1 MTNELPG
8 PTFAGNEPWPPCAGL
23 VTTVPSASPR
33 ILLLT
38 PPLTQL
44 NTPYPATAYI
54 KGFLGGRGYAV
65 TQADLG
71 LQLVLRLFSE
81 AGLRQVF
88 AEIEAGDFRLSDN
101 AKRMLRLQ
109 KRYLATVAPVVRF
122 LQNKDLTLAPRI
134 CHGRFL
140 PEASRFDNV
149 ADLETAFGSMG
160 LTDQARHLATLYL
173 EDLADLIKETVGPQF
188 GFSRYAEKLALS
200 ATSFEPLHEALHA
213 APNLPDR
220 LLLDEL
226 DALLARVRPDVVGF
240 TVPFPGNLYGALR
253 LAQRIKAT
261 SPGTVT
267 VMGGGYPNTELRTI
281 QEPRFFDY
289 IDYLTL
295 DDGEGP
301 WLRLLEYWAAA
312 APGRPAETAPEPPRP
327 SRIAAGIGAEAIRL
341 SRMPAETSLEAIRP
355 GPMGA
360 ETVTEAMRP
369 GRMGSV
375 TVTEAIPFSQMP
387 AAPIL
392 AAPGP
397 HAGPGAARLQRTFLR
412 NAAGAIEYVNHP
424 HPDVPHA
431 EVGTPDYS
439 DLLLTEYLS
448 VLEVLNP
455 MHRLWSDGRWNKLTV
470 AHGCYW
476 KRCSFCD
483 VTLDYIARYETAPST
498 LLVDRIEQIIN
509 QTGQTGFHFV
519 DEAAPPLAL
528 RDLAVELLKRR
539 VPITWWG
546 NIRFEKTFSP
556 DLCRLLAASGC
567 IAVSGGLE
575 VASDRLLALMEKG
588 VTIAQVARV
597 AEGFTQAGI
606 MVHAY
611 LMYGFPTQTAQET
624 VDSLEVVRQLFAA
637 GVVQSGYWH
646 RFSMTAHSPVGKNPA
661 KYQVAATGPE
671 PAGFAWNDLWHDDPL
686 GTDHEAFG
694 PGLAKSL
701 YNYLHG
707 VALAE
712 PLGFWF
718 DFKTPRPT
726 TPRQLVQQAL
736 QAPEKPDV
744 ARQNQRLFW
753 LGNAPE
759 IRLETG
765 KKAAR
770 AVLTCYEQAEDFEVK
785 TPEATGRWLHQL
797 LTQLSHDFDTKLLLK
812 DAAATYPAT
821 DGPFEAFLQSPAWRL
836 LREKGLLLL

>member
-1 MTNELPG
+1 M
-8 PTFAGNEPWPPCAGL
+8 
-23 VTTVPSASPR
+23 
-33 ILLLT
+33 LLT

-54 KGFLGGRGYAV
+54 KGFLGGRGYDV

-71 LQLVLRLFSE
+71 LQLVLRLFSVD
-81 AGLRQVF
+81 GLRRVF
-88 AEIEAGDFRLSDN
+88 AEIEAGGFDLSDN
-101 AKRMLRLQ
+101 ARRMLRLQ
-109 KRYLATVAPVVRF
+109 HRYLATIGPVIRF

-140 PEASRFDNV
+140 PEASRFDHV
-149 ADLETAFGSMG
+149 ADLETAFGTMG

-173 EDLADLIKETVGPQF
+173 EDLADLLKETVGPHF

-200 ATSFEPLHEALHA
+200 ATSFEPLHHELEA
-213 APNLPDR
+213 APG
-220 LLLDEL
+220 LLDRMLLEEL
-226 DALLARVRPDVVGF
+226 EPLLARVQPDVVGF

-253 LAQRIKAT
+253 LAKHIKEINPAT
-261 SPGTVT
+261 AT

-301 WLRLLEYWAAA
+301 WLRLLAYLGHSTEQEARQEDVPDGVHCALQAVLY
-312 APGRPAETAPEPPRP
+312 RP
-327 SRIAAGIGAEAIRL
+327 
-341 SRMPAETSLEAIRP
+341 PARD
-355 GPMGA
+355 
-360 ETVTEAMRP
+360 
-369 GRMGSV
+369 
-375 TVTEAIPFSQMP
+375 Q
-387 AAPIL
+387 
-392 AAPGP
+392 
-397 HAGPGAARLQRTFLR
+397 LQRTFLR
-412 NAAGAIEYVNHP
+412 NEQGQIEYINHP
-424 HPDVPHA
+424 HPDVPHH

-439 DLLLTEYLS
+439 DLPLTEYLS

-483 VTLDYIARYETAPST
+483 VTLDYISRYETAPST
-498 LLVDRIEQIIN
+498 LLVDRIEQIIR

-528 RDLAVELLKRR
+528 RDLAIELLKRR

-546 NIRFEKTFSP
+546 NIRFEKTFSA

-597 AEGFTQAGI
+597 ADGFTQAGI

-624 VDSLEVVRQLFAA
+624 IDSLEVVRQLFAA

-661 KYQVAATGPE
+661 KYQVQAIGPA

-686 GTDHEAFG
+686 GADHEAFG

-701 YNYLHG
+701 YNYLHH
-707 VALAE
+707 VALDE
-712 PLGFWF
+712 PLHTWF
-718 DFKTPRPT
+718 DFKTPRPS
-726 TPRQLVQQAL
+726 TPRHLVQQAL
-736 QAPEKPDV
+736 QAPEKPDFT
-744 ARQNQRLFW
+744 RQNQRLFW
-753 LGNAPE
+753 LGNAPD
-759 IRLETG
+759 IRIEAG
-765 KKAAR
+765 KKAPR

-785 TPEATGRWLHQL
+785 TTEAAGRWLHQL
-797 LTQLSHDFDTKLLLK
+797 LTRLSHDYDAKVLLK
-812 DAAATYPAT
+812 DAAAGFPTSE
-821 DGPFEAFLQSPAWRL
+821 GPFEAFLQSPAWAL
-836 LREKGLLLL
+836 LREKGLLLV

>member
-1 MTNELPG
+1 
-8 PTFAGNEPWPPCAGL
+8 
-23 VTTVPSASPR
+23 VSSASPR

-54 KGFLGGRGYAV
+54 KGFLGGRGFDV
-65 TQADLG
+65 TQADMG
-71 LQLVLRLFSE
+71 LQLVLRLFSA
-81 AGLRQVF
+81 AGLRRVF
-88 AEIEAGDFRLSDN
+88 QGIEAGSFALSDN

-109 KRYLATVAPVVRF
+109 NRYLATITPVVRF

-149 ADLETAFGSMG
+149 ADLETAFGTMG

-200 ATSFEPLHEALHA
+200 ATSFEPLHEALQA
-213 APNLPDR
+213 APNLLDQMLLEELEPLLQRAKPD
-220 LLLDEL
+220 L
-226 DALLARVRPDVVGF
+226 VGF

-253 LAQRIKAT
+253 LAKRIKEI
-261 SPGTVT
+261 SPATVT
-267 VMGGGYPNTELRTI
+267 VMGGGYPNTELRGI
-281 QEPRFFDY
+281 KEPRFFDY

-301 WLRLLEYWAAA
+301 WLRLLEYL
-312 APGRPAETAPEPPRP
+312 TCHPEQN
-327 SRIAAGIGAEAIRL
+327 AQDDRL
-341 SRMPAETSLEAIRP
+341 L
-355 GPMGA
+355 
-360 ETVTEAMRP
+360 
-369 GRMGSV
+369 
-375 TVTEAIPFSQMP
+375 
-387 AAPIL
+387 
-392 AAPGP
+392 
-397 HAGPGAARLQRTFLR
+397 LQRTFLR
-412 NAAGAIEYVNHP
+412 DEAGEIQYINHP
-424 HPDVPHA
+424 HPDIPHP

-439 DLLLTEYLS
+439 DLPLTEYLS

-483 VTLDYIARYETAPST
+483 VTLDYISRYETAPSA
-498 LLVDRIEQIIN
+498 LLVDRIEQIIA

-539 VPITWWG
+539 VAITWWG

-567 IAVSGGLE
+567 IAISGGLE

-597 AEGFTQAGI
+597 TDGFTQAGI

-661 KYQVAATGPE
+661 KYQVAAIGPE
-671 PAGFAWNDLWHDDPL
+671 PAGFAWNDLWHDDPR

-707 VALAE
+707 VALDE
-712 PLGFWF
+712 PLGRWF
-718 DFKTPRPT
+718 DFKTPKPT

-736 QAPEKPDV
+736 QAPEKPDF
-744 ARQNQRLFW
+744 AKQNLRLFW

-759 IRLETG
+759 IRIEAG
-765 KKAAR
+765 KKAPR

-785 TPEATGRWLHQL
+785 TTEATGHWLHQL
-797 LTQLSHDFDTKLLLK
+797 LTQLSQDFDTKVLLK
-812 DAAATYPAT
+812 DAAASFPQSE
-821 DGPFEAFLQSPAWRL
+821 GSFEAFLQSPAWQV

>member
-1 MTNELPG
+1 MRP
-8 PTFAGNEPWPPCAGL
+8 AGL
-23 VTTVPSASPR
+23 VSAVPTASPR

-54 KGFLGGRGYAV
+54 KGFLGGRGYDVA
-65 TQADLG
+65 QADMG
-71 LQLVLRLFSE
+71 LQLVLRLFSVE
-81 AGLRQVF
+81 GLKQVF
-88 AEIEAGDFRLSDN
+88 AEIEAGGFDLSDN

-109 KRYLATVAPVVRF
+109 NRYLATIAPVICF

-149 ADLETAFGSMG
+149 ADLETAFGTMG

-173 EDLADLIKETVGPQF
+173 EDLADLIKETVGPHF

-200 ATSFEPLHEALHA
+200 ATSFEPLHEALQA
-213 APNLPDR
+213 APNLLDR
-220 LLLDEL
+220 LLLEEL
-226 DALLARVRPDVVGF
+226 EQLLERVKPDVVGF

-253 LAQRIKAT
+253 LAKRIKEI
-261 SPGTVT
+261 SPSTHT
-267 VMGGGYPNTELRTI
+267 IMGGGYPNTELRTI

-289 IDYLTL
+289 IDFLTL

-301 WLRLLEYWAAA
+301 WLRLLEYLGSQKEQKERNAA
-312 APGRPAETAPEPPRP
+312 RSEE
-327 SRIAAGIGAEAIRL
+327 SRVQQVINDYNEVDDEL
-341 SRMPAETSLEAIRP
+341 HCELHKTLYTQLETS
-355 GPMGA
+355 
-360 ETVTEAMRP
+360 
-369 GRMGSV
+369 
-375 TVTEAIPFSQMP
+375 Q
-387 AAPIL
+387 
-392 AAPGP
+392 
-397 HAGPGAARLQRTFLR
+397 LQRTFLR
-412 NAAGAIEYVNHP
+412 NAQGQIEYINHP
-424 HPDVPHA
+424 HPDVPHH

-439 DLLLTEYLS
+439 DLPLTEYLS

-483 VTLDYIARYETAPST
+483 VTLDYISRYETAPST
-498 LLVDRIEQIIN
+498 LLVDRIEQIIQ

-597 AEGFTQAGI
+597 ADGFTQAGI

-611 LMYGFPTQTAQET
+611 LMYGFPTETTQET
-624 VDSLEVVRQLFAA
+624 IDSLEVVRQLFAA

-661 KYQVAATGPE
+661 KYQVAAIGPA
-671 PAGFAWNDLWHDDPL
+671 PGGFAWNDLWHDDPL

-707 VALAE
+707 VALDE

-718 DFKTPRPT
+718 DFKTPKPT
-726 TPRQLVQQAL
+726 TPRHLVQQAL
-736 QAPEKPDV
+736 QAPEKSDF

-759 IRLETG
+759 IRLEQG
-765 KKAAR
+765 KKAPR

-785 TPEATGRWLHQL
+785 TTEAAGRWLHQL
-797 LTQLSHDFDTKLLLK
+797 LTNLTHDYDTRLLLK
-812 DAAATYPAT
+812 EAAASFPETE
-821 DGPFEAFLQSPAWRL
+821 GPFEAFLISPAWLL
-836 LREKGLLLL
+836 LREKGLLLI

>member
-1 MTNELPG
+1 MHDH
-8 PTFAGNEPWPPCAGL
+8 
-23 VTTVPSASPR
+23 SPR

-54 KGFLGGRGYAV
+54 KGFLTGRGYAV
-65 TQADLG
+65 TQADMG

-81 AGLRQVF
+81 AGLRRVF
-88 AEIEAGDFRLSDN
+88 QEIEAGNFDLSDN

-109 KRYLATVAPVVRF
+109 NRYLATIGPVIRF

-149 ADLETAFGSMG
+149 ADLETAFGTMG

-173 EDLADLIKETVGPQF
+173 EDLADLIKETVGPHF

-200 ATSFEPLHEALHA
+200 ATSFEPLHQELAA
-213 APNLPDR
+213 APNLLDR
-220 LLLDEL
+220 MLLEEL
-226 DALLARVRPDVVGF
+226 EPLLARVQPDMVGF

-253 LAQRIKAT
+253 LAKYIKHI
-261 SPGTVT
+261 SPATVT
-267 VMGGGYPNTELRTI
+267 VMGGGYPNTELRDI
-281 QEPRFFDY
+281 KEPRFFDY
-289 IDYLTL
+289 IDFLTL

-301 WLRLLEYWAAA
+301 WLRLLEYLSCH
-312 APGRPAETAPEPPRP
+312 PERSEGPYYVQTV
-327 SRIAAGIGAEAIRL
+327 SGN
-341 SRMPAETSLEAIRP
+341 SNVLERDKVLRSAQNDR
-355 GPMGA
+355 
-360 ETVTEAMRP
+360 
-369 GRMGSV
+369 
-375 TVTEAIPFSQMP
+375 Q
-387 AAPIL
+387 L
-392 AAPGP
+392 
-397 HAGPGAARLQRTFLR
+397 LQRTFLR
-412 NAAGAIEYVNHP
+412 DEIGQIQYINHP

-439 DLLLTEYLS
+439 DLPLTEYLS

-498 LLVDRIEQIIN
+498 LLVDRIEQIIA

-546 NIRFEKTFSP
+546 NIRFEKTFSA

-597 AEGFTQAGI
+597 ADGFTQAGI

-611 LMYGFPTQTAQET
+611 LMYGFPTETAQET
-624 VDSLEVVRQLFAA
+624 VDSLEVVRQLFVA

-646 RFSMTAHSPVGKNPA
+646 RFSMTAYSPVGKNPA
-661 KYQVAATGPE
+661 KYQVAAIGPE

-707 VALAE
+707 VALDE
-712 PLGFWF
+712 PLARWF

-726 TPRQLVQQAL
+726 TPRHLVQQAL
-736 QAPEKPDV
+736 QAPEKPDF
-744 ARQNQRLFW
+744 AKQNQRLFW

-759 IRLETG
+759 IRIEPG
-765 KKAAR
+765 KKVPR

-785 TPEATGRWLHQL
+785 TTEAAGRWLHQL
-797 LTQLSHDFDTKLLLK
+797 LTQLSRDFDTKVLLK
-812 DAAATYPAT
+812 DAAASFPKSEGA
-821 DGPFEAFLQSPAWRL
+821 FEAFLQTPAWQL

>member
-1 MTNELPG
+1 MSL
-8 PTFAGNEPWPPCAGL
+8 
-23 VTTVPSASPR
+23 ASPK
-33 ILLLT
+33 ILLIT

-54 KGFLGGRGYAV
+54 KGFLTGRGYDV

-71 LQLVLRLFSE
+71 LQLVLRLFSV
-81 AGLRQVF
+81 AGLKRVF
-88 AEIEAGDFRLSDN
+88 AEIEAGDFNLSDN

-109 KRYLATVAPVVRF
+109 NRYLATVAPVVRF

-149 ADLETAFGSMG
+149 ADLETAFGTMG

-173 EDLADLIKETVGPQF
+173 EDLADLIKETVGPHF

-200 ATSFEPLHEALHA
+200 ATSFEPLHAALQA
-213 APNLPDR
+213 PPNLLDG
-220 LLLDEL
+220 LLLEEL
-226 DALLARVRPDVVGF
+226 DALLARAQPDVVGF

-253 LAQRIKAT
+253 LAKRIKQT
-261 SPGTVT
+261 RPQTRT
-267 VMGGGYPNTELRTI
+267 IMGGGYPNTELRTI

-301 WLRLLEYWAAA
+301 WLRLLSAFSCQPLAVSFSEEAVVGPSNGVIGLSEAASSSEGVIDHSEA
-312 APGRPAETAPEPPRP
+312 VSNSHQLPAHSAET
-327 SRIAAGIGAEAIRL
+327 
-341 SRMPAETSLEAIRP
+341 
-355 GPMGA
+355 
-360 ETVTEAMRP
+360 
-369 GRMGSV
+369 
-375 TVTEAIPFSQMP
+375 
-387 AAPIL
+387 
-392 AAPGP
+392 
-397 HAGPGAARLQRTFLR
+397 LQRTFLR
-412 NAAGAIEYVNHP
+412 NAAGEIEYHNHP
-424 HPDVPHA
+424 HPDVPHH

-439 DLLLTEYLS
+439 DLRLTDYLS

-483 VTLDYIARYETAPST
+483 VTLDYISRYETAPAT
-498 LLVDRIEQIIN
+498 LLVDRIEQIIA

-528 RDLAVELLKRR
+528 RELAVELLRRR
-539 VPITWWG
+539 VAITWWG

-597 AEGFTQAGI
+597 ADGFTRAGI

-661 KYQVAATGPE
+661 KYQVAAVGPE

-686 GTDHEAFG
+686 GTDHEAYG

-707 VALAE
+707 VALDE

-718 DFKTPRPT
+718 DFKTPKAT

-736 QAPEKPDV
+736 QAPSTPDF
-744 ARQNQRLFW
+744 AKQNQRLFW

-759 IRLETG
+759 LRVEAG
-765 KKAAR
+765 KKGGR
-770 AVLTCYEQAEDFEVK
+770 AVLTCYEQAEDFEVRA
-785 TPEATGRWLHQL
+785 PEAAGRWLHAL
-797 LTQLSHDFDTKLLLK
+797 LTRLSHDYDAKVLLK
-812 DAAATYPAT
+812 EAAADFPAAA
-821 DGPFEAFLQSPAWRL
+821 GPFEAFLLSPAWQL

>member
-1 MTNELPG
+1 MS
-8 PTFAGNEPWPPCAGL
+8 F
-23 VTTVPSASPR
+23 ASPR
-33 ILLLT
+33 ILLIT

-54 KGFLGGRGYAV
+54 KGFLGGRGHAV
-65 TQADLG
+65 TQADMG
-71 LQLVLRLFSE
+71 LQLVLRLFSTE
-81 AGLRQVF
+81 GLKQVF
-88 AEIEAGDFRLSDN
+88 DEIEAGDFDLSDN
-101 AKRMLRLQ
+101 ARRMLRLQ
-109 KRYLATVAPVVRF
+109 NRYLATITPVIRF

-149 ADLETAFGSMG
+149 ADLETAFGTMG

-173 EDLADLIKETVGPQF
+173 EDLADLIKETVGPHF

-200 ATSFEPLHEALHA
+200 ATSFEPLHQELQAV
-213 APNLPDR
+213 PNLLDR
-220 LLLDEL
+220 MLLEELEPLLD
-226 DALLARVRPDVVGF
+226 RVRPDIVGF

-253 LAQRIKAT
+253 LAKHIKQI
-261 SPGTVT
+261 SPETIT
-267 VMGGGYPNTELRTI
+267 VMGGGYPNTELRDI
-281 QEPRFFDY
+281 KEPRFFDY
-289 IDYLTL
+289 INFLTL

-301 WLRLLEYWAAA
+301 WLRLFDFWA
-312 APGRPAETAPEPPRP
+312 GK
-327 SRIAAGIGAEAIRL
+327 
-341 SRMPAETSLEAIRP
+341 
-355 GPMGA
+355 
-360 ETVTEAMRP
+360 
-369 GRMGSV
+369 
-375 TVTEAIPFSQMP
+375 
-387 AAPIL
+387 IL
-392 AAPGP
+392 QSE
-397 HAGPGAARLQRTFLR
+397 LQRTFLR
-412 NAAGAIEYVNHP
+412 DEVGRIQYHNHP
-424 HPDVPHA
+424 HPDVPHP

-439 DLLLTEYLS
+439 DLPLTEYLS

-483 VTLDYIARYETAPST
+483 VTLDYISRYETAPST

-528 RDLAVELLKRR
+528 RDLAIELLKRR
-539 VPITWWG
+539 VSITWWG

-556 DLCRLLAASGC
+556 DLCHLLAASGC

-597 AEGFTQAGI
+597 ADGFTQAGI

-661 KYQVAATGPE
+661 KYQVEAIGPE

-707 VALAE
+707 VALDE
-712 PLGFWF
+712 RLNFWF
-718 DFKTPRPT
+718 DFKTPKPT
-726 TPRQLVQQAL
+726 TPRHLVQQAL
-736 QAPEKPDV
+736 QTPEKPDF

-753 LGNAPE
+753 LGNTPE
-759 IRLETG
+759 IRIEPG
-765 KKAAR
+765 KKTSQAI
-770 AVLTCYEQAEDFEVK
+770 LTCYEQAEDFEVD
-785 TPEATGRWLHQL
+785 TTEAAGRWLHQL
-797 LTQLSHDFDTKLLLK
+797 LTQLTHDYDIKVLLK
-812 DAAATYPAT
+812 DAATTFPPKEGT
-821 DGPFEAFLQSPAWRL
+821 FEAFLQSPAWQL
-836 LREKGLLLL
+836 LRKKGLLLL

>member
-1 MTNELPG
+1 MPN
-8 PTFAGNEPWPPCAGL
+8 
-23 VTTVPSASPR
+23 PSLR
-33 ILLLT
+33 ILLIT

-54 KGFLGGRGYAV
+54 KGFLVGRGYEV

-71 LQLVLRLFSE
+71 LQLVLRLFSAE
-81 AGLRQVF
+81 GLRRVF
-88 AEIEAGDFRLSDN
+88 AEIEAGNFELSDN
-101 AKRMLRLQ
+101 ARRMLRLQ
-109 KRYLATVAPVVRF
+109 NRYAATISPVIRF
-122 LQNKDLTLAPRI
+122 LQNKDLTLASRI

-149 ADLETAFGSMG
+149 ADLETAFGTMG

-173 EDLADLIKETVGPQF
+173 EDLADLIKETVCPHF

-200 ATSFEPLHEALHA
+200 ATSFEPLHEALTT
-213 APNLPDR
+213 APNLLDQM
-220 LLLDEL
+220 LLEEL
-226 DALLARVRPDVVGF
+226 EPLLSRVKPNMVGF

-253 LAQRIKAT
+253 LAKHIKKI
-261 SPGTVT
+261 SPATVT
-267 VMGGGYPNTELRTI
+267 VVGGGYPNTELRDI
-281 QEPRFFDY
+281 KEPRFFDY

-301 WLRLLEYWAAA
+301 WLRLLKHLGGIKQRQDRHAERSEASRVLTISKSANESSEMLRDA
-312 APGRPAETAPEPPRP
+312 LHDVRPDH
-327 SRIAAGIGAEAIRL
+327 
-341 SRMPAETSLEAIRP
+341 
-355 GPMGA
+355 
-360 ETVTEAMRP
+360 
-369 GRMGSV
+369 
-375 TVTEAIPFSQMP
+375 SQ
-387 AAPIL
+387 
-392 AAPGP
+392 
-397 HAGPGAARLQRTFLR
+397 LQRTFLR
-412 NAAGAIEYVNHP
+412 DETGQIQYINYP

-439 DLLLTEYLS
+439 DLPLTEYLS

-483 VTLDYIARYETAPST
+483 VTLDYISRYETAPST
-498 LLVDRIEQIIN
+498 LLVDRIEQIIR

-546 NIRFEKTFSP
+546 NIRFEKTFSA

-588 VTIAQVARV
+588 VTVAQVARV
-597 AEGFTQAGI
+597 AHGFTQAGI

-611 LMYGFPTQTAQET
+611 LMYGFPTETAQET

-661 KYQVAATGPE
+661 KYQVKAIGPE

-707 VALAE
+707 VALDE
-712 PLGFWF
+712 PLARWF
-718 DFKTPRPT
+718 DFKTPRPS
-726 TPRQLVQQAL
+726 TPRHLVQQAL
-736 QAPEKPDV
+736 QVPEKPDF
-744 ARQNQRLFW
+744 ARQSQRLFW
-753 LGNAPE
+753 LGNVPE
-759 IRLETG
+759 IRLEAD
-765 KKAAR
+765 KKALR

-785 TPEATGRWLHQL
+785 TTEAAGRWLHQL
-797 LTQLSHDFDTKLLLK
+797 LTQLSQDFDAKLLLR
-812 DAAATYPAT
+812 DAAASFPASA
-821 DGPFEAFLQSPAWRL
+821 GSFEAFLQTPAWQL
-836 LREKGLLLL
+836 LREKGLLLI

>member
-1 MTNELPG
+1 M
-8 PTFAGNEPWPPCAGL
+8 PT
-23 VTTVPSASPR
+23 ASPR

-54 KGFLGGRGYAV
+54 KGFLGGRGFDV
-65 TQADLG
+65 TQADMG
-71 LQLVLRLFSE
+71 LQLVLRLFSVE
-81 AGLRQVF
+81 GLKRVF
-88 AEIEAGDFRLSDN
+88 QEIEAGSFDLSDN
-101 AKRMLRLQ
+101 ARRMLRLQ
-109 KRYLATVAPVVRF
+109 NRYLATITPVVRF

-149 ADLETAFGSMG
+149 ADLETAFGTMG

-200 ATSFEPLHEALHA
+200 ATSFEPLHEALTA
-213 APNLPDR
+213 APNLLDTM
-220 LLLDEL
+220 LLEEL
-226 DALLARVRPDVVGF
+226 EPLLARVQPDMVGF

-253 LAQRIKAT
+253 LAKRIKEI
-261 SPGTVT
+261 SPKTVT
-267 VMGGGYPNTELRTI
+267 AMGGGYPNTELRTI
-281 QEPRFFDY
+281 KEVRFFDY

-301 WLRLLEYWAAA
+301 WLRLLDAWTDAPPETEPAATTVA
-312 APGRPAETAPEPPRP
+312 EPRNSFVPAVMGAPGVPRSLVPE
-327 SRIAAGIGAEAIRL
+327 
-341 SRMPAETSLEAIRP
+341 
-355 GPMGA
+355 
-360 ETVTEAMRP
+360 VTEAA
-369 GRMGSV
+369 GSPQGLGLMV
-375 TVTEAIPFSQMP
+375 TETAGSPHSFGLVVTEAAGNPQGLGLVVTE
-387 AAPIL
+387 AAGSPQGFV
-392 AAPGP
+392 AEVTKAGGA
-397 HAGPGAARLQRTFLR
+397 AGPVPPDAPLQRTFR
-412 NAAGAIEYVNHP
+412 RTATGAIEYVNHP
-424 HPDVPHA
+424 FPDIPHP

-439 DLLLTEYLS
+439 DLPLTEYLS

-483 VTLDYIARYETAPST
+483 VTLDYISRYETAPSA
-498 LLVDRIEQIIN
+498 LLVDRIEQIIQ

-528 RDLAVELLKRR
+528 RDLAIELLKRR
-539 VPITWWG
+539 VAITWWG

-567 IAVSGGLE
+567 IAISGGLE

-597 AEGFTQAGI
+597 ADGFTQAGI

-661 KYQVAATGPE
+661 KYQVAAIGPE
-671 PAGFAWNDLWHDDPL
+671 PAGFAWNDLWHDDPR

-694 PGLAKSL
+694 PGLTKSL

-707 VALAE
+707 VALDE
-712 PLGFWF
+712 PLSFWF
-718 DFKTPRPT
+718 DFKTPKST

-736 QAPEKPDV
+736 QAPEKPDF
-744 ARQNQRLFW
+744 AKQNQRLFW

-759 IRLETG
+759 IRIEAG
-765 KKAAR
+765 KKAPR

-785 TPEATGRWLHQL
+785 TTEATGHWLHQL
-797 LTQLSHDFDTKLLLK
+797 LTQLSHDFDTKVLLK
-812 DAAATYPAT
+812 DAAASFPKSEGA
-821 DGPFEAFLQSPAWRL
+821 FEAFLQSPAWQV
-836 LREKGLLLL
+836 LREKGLLVL

>member
-1 MTNELPG
+1 MPL
-8 PTFAGNEPWPPCAGL
+8 
-23 VTTVPSASPR
+23 ASPH

-65 TQADLG
+65 TQADMG
-71 LQLVLRLFSE
+71 LQLVLRLFSVE
-81 AGLRQVF
+81 GLKQVF
-88 AEIEAGDFRLSDN
+88 AEIEAGDFDLSDN
-101 AKRMLRLQ
+101 ARRMLRLQ
-109 KRYLATVAPVVRF
+109 NRYLATIAPVIRF

-149 ADLETAFGSMG
+149 ADLETAFGTMG

-173 EDLADLIKETVGPQF
+173 EDLADLIKETVGPHF

-200 ATSFEPLHEALHA
+200 ATSFEPLHEALQA
-213 APNLPDR
+213 APNLLDR

-226 DALLARVRPDVVGF
+226 DQLLARVKPDVVGF

-253 LAQRIKAT
+253 LAQRIKQT
-261 SPGTVT
+261 SPETVT

-281 QEPRFFDY
+281 QETRFFDY

-301 WLRLLEYWAAA
+301 WLRLLDFWAGKI
-312 APGRPAETAPEPPRP
+312 PQ
-327 SRIAAGIGAEAIRL
+327 
-341 SRMPAETSLEAIRP
+341 
-355 GPMGA
+355 
-360 ETVTEAMRP
+360 TE
-369 GRMGSV
+369 
-375 TVTEAIPFSQMP
+375 
-387 AAPIL
+387 
-392 AAPGP
+392 
-397 HAGPGAARLQRTFLR
+397 LQRTFLR
-412 NAAGAIEYVNHP
+412 DETGCIQYLNHP
-424 HPDVPHA
+424 HPDVPHP

-439 DLLLTEYLS
+439 DLPLTEYLS

-483 VTLDYIARYETAPST
+483 VTLDYISRYETAPST
-498 LLVDRIEQIIN
+498 LLVDRIEQIIE

-567 IAVSGGLE
+567 IAISGGLE

-597 AEGFTQAGI
+597 ADGFTQAGI

-611 LMYGFPTQTAQET
+611 LMYGFPTETAQET
-624 VDSLEVVRQLFAA
+624 IDSLEVVRQLFTA

-661 KYQVAATGPE
+661 KYQVEAIGPE

-718 DFKTPRPT
+718 DFKTPKPT
-726 TPRQLVQQAL
+726 TSRHLVQQAL
-736 QAPEKPDV
+736 QAPEKPDF

-759 IRLETG
+759 IRIEPG
-765 KKAAR
+765 KKASR
-770 AVLTCYEQAEDFEVK
+770 AILTCYEQAEDFEVK
-785 TPEATGRWLHQL
+785 APEITGRWLHQL
-797 LTQLSHDFDTKLLLK
+797 LSQLTHDYDTKMLLK
-812 DAAATYPAT
+812 DVAATFPIT
-821 DGPFEAFLQSPAWRL
+821 EGPFEAFLQSPAWQL

>member
-1 MTNELPG
+1 MP
-8 PTFAGNEPWPPCAGL
+8 A
-23 VTTVPSASPR
+23 ASPR
-33 ILLLT
+33 ILLIT

-44 NTPYPATAYI
+44 NTPYPATAYL
-54 KGFLGGRGYAV
+54 KGFLGGRGHAV

-81 AGLRQVF
+81 AGLAQVF
-88 AEIEAGDFRLSDN
+88 REIEAGNFALSDN
-101 AKRMLRLQ
+101 ARRMLRLQ
-109 KRYLATVAPVVRF
+109 HRYRATIGPVVRF

-140 PEASRFDNV
+140 PEASRFDHV
-149 ADLETAFGSMG
+149 ADLETAFGTMG

-173 EDLADLIKETVGPQF
+173 EDLADLIKETVGPHF

-200 ATSFEPLHEALHA
+200 ATSFEPLHEALAA
-213 APNLPDR
+213 APTLLDR
-220 LLLDEL
+220 LLVEEL

-253 LAQRIKAT
+253 LAQRIKQISPAT
-261 SPGTVT
+261 ATI
-267 VMGGGYPNTELRTI
+267 MGGGYPNTELRTI

-301 WLRLLEYWAAA
+301 WLRLLEYLD
-312 APGRPAETAPEPPRP
+312 RKQERHAER
-327 SRIAAGIGAEAIRL
+327 SRSI
-341 SRMPAETSLEAIRP
+341 S
-355 GPMGA
+355 
-360 ETVTEAMRP
+360 
-369 GRMGSV
+369 
-375 TVTEAIPFSQMP
+375 P
-387 AAPIL
+387 AAVAQGDTDEGEDEVHCGLQTVLYSP
-392 AAPGP
+392 PDNSQ
-397 HAGPGAARLQRTFLR
+397 LQRTFLR
-412 NAAGAIEYVNHP
+412 NAQGQIEYVNYP
-424 HPDVPHA
+424 HPDVPHH

-439 DLLLTEYLS
+439 DLPLTEYLS

-483 VTLDYIARYETAPST
+483 VTLDYISRYETAPST
-498 LLVDRIEQIIN
+498 LLVDRIEQIIE

-567 IAVSGGLE
+567 IAISGGLE

-597 AEGFTQAGI
+597 ADGFTQAGI

-611 LMYGFPTQTAQET
+611 LMYGFPTETAQET
-624 VDSLEVVRQLFAA
+624 IDSLEVVRQLFTA

-661 KYQVAATGPE
+661 KYQVEAIGPE

-707 VALAE
+707 VALNE

-726 TPRQLVQQAL
+726 TPRQLVPQAL
-736 QAPEKPDV
+736 QAPDKPDS
-744 ARQNQRLFW
+744 ARPHQRLFW

-759 IRLETG
+759 LRVEAS
-765 KKAAR
+765 KKGPR

-785 TPEATGRWLHQL
+785 ADEAAGHWLHAL
-797 LTQLSHDFDTKLLLK
+797 LTRLSLDYDAKLTLQEAGATFP
-812 DAAATYPAT
+812 AAEVA
-821 DGPFEAFLQSPAWRL
+821 FETFLQSPAWRQ

>member
-1 MTNELPG
+1 MS
-8 PTFAGNEPWPPCAGL
+8 
-23 VTTVPSASPR
+23 SASPR

-54 KGFLGGRGYAV
+54 KGFLGGRGFDV
-65 TQADLG
+65 TQADMG
-71 LQLVLRLFSE
+71 LQLVLRLFST
-81 AGLRQVF
+81 AGLRRVF
-88 AEIEAGDFRLSDN
+88 QEIEAGSFALSDN

-109 KRYLATVAPVVRF
+109 NRYLATITPVVRF

-149 ADLETAFGSMG
+149 ADLETAFGTMG

-200 ATSFEPLHEALHA
+200 ATSFEPLHEALQA
-213 APNLPDR
+213 APNLLDQMLLEELEPLLHRAKPD
-220 LLLDEL
+220 L
-226 DALLARVRPDVVGF
+226 VGF

-253 LAQRIKAT
+253 LAKRIKEI
-261 SPGTVT
+261 SPATVT
-267 VMGGGYPNTELRTI
+267 VMGGGYPNTELRGI
-281 QEPRFFDY
+281 KEPRFFDY

-301 WLRLLEYWAAA
+301 WLRLLEYL
-312 APGRPAETAPEPPRP
+312 TCHPEQN
-327 SRIAAGIGAEAIRL
+327 AQNDRL
-341 SRMPAETSLEAIRP
+341 L
-355 GPMGA
+355 
-360 ETVTEAMRP
+360 
-369 GRMGSV
+369 
-375 TVTEAIPFSQMP
+375 
-387 AAPIL
+387 
-392 AAPGP
+392 
-397 HAGPGAARLQRTFLR
+397 LQRTFLR
-412 NAAGAIEYVNHP
+412 DEAGEIQYINHP
-424 HPDVPHA
+424 HPDIPHP

-439 DLLLTEYLS
+439 DLPLTEYLS

-483 VTLDYIARYETAPST
+483 VTLDYISRYETAPSA
-498 LLVDRIEQIIN
+498 LLVDRIEQIIA

-539 VPITWWG
+539 VAITWWG

-567 IAVSGGLE
+567 IAISGGLE

-597 AEGFTQAGI
+597 TDGFTQAGI

-661 KYQVAATGPE
+661 KYQVAAIGPE
-671 PAGFAWNDLWHDDPL
+671 PAGFAWNDLWHDDPR

-707 VALAE
+707 VALDE
-712 PLGFWF
+712 PLSRWF
-718 DFKTPRPT
+718 DFKTPKPT

-736 QAPEKPDV
+736 QTPEKPDF
-744 ARQNQRLFW
+744 AKQNLRLFW

-759 IRLETG
+759 IRIEAG
-765 KKAAR
+765 KKAPR

-785 TPEATGRWLHQL
+785 TTEATGHWLHQL
-797 LTQLSHDFDTKLLLK
+797 LTQLSQDFDTKVLLK
-812 DAAATYPAT
+812 DAAASFPQSE
-821 DGPFEAFLQSPAWRL
+821 GSFEAFLQSPAWQV

>member
-1 MTNELPG
+1 MS
-8 PTFAGNEPWPPCAGL
+8 F
-23 VTTVPSASPR
+23 ASPR
-33 ILLLT
+33 ILLIT

-54 KGFLGGRGYAV
+54 KGFLGGRGHAV
-65 TQADLG
+65 TQADMG
-71 LQLVLRLFSE
+71 LQLVLRLFSTE
-81 AGLRQVF
+81 GLKQVF
-88 AEIEAGDFRLSDN
+88 DEIEAGDFDLSDN
-101 AKRMLRLQ
+101 ARRMLRLQ
-109 KRYLATVAPVVRF
+109 NRYLATITPVIRF

-149 ADLETAFGSMG
+149 ADLETAFGTMG

-173 EDLADLIKETVGPQF
+173 EDLADLIKETVGPHF

-200 ATSFEPLHEALHA
+200 ATSFEPLHQELQT
-213 APNLPDR
+213 APNLLDR
-220 LLLDEL
+220 MLLEELEPLLD
-226 DALLARVRPDVVGF
+226 RVRPDIVGF

-253 LAQRIKAT
+253 LAKHIKQI
-261 SPGTVT
+261 SPETIT
-267 VMGGGYPNTELRTI
+267 VMGGGYPNTELRDI
-281 QEPRFFDY
+281 KEPRFFDY
-289 IDYLTL
+289 INFLTL

-301 WLRLLEYWAAA
+301 WLRLFDFWA
-312 APGRPAETAPEPPRP
+312 GK
-327 SRIAAGIGAEAIRL
+327 
-341 SRMPAETSLEAIRP
+341 
-355 GPMGA
+355 
-360 ETVTEAMRP
+360 
-369 GRMGSV
+369 
-375 TVTEAIPFSQMP
+375 
-387 AAPIL
+387 IL
-392 AAPGP
+392 QSE
-397 HAGPGAARLQRTFLR
+397 LQRTFLR
-412 NAAGAIEYVNHP
+412 DKVGRIQYHNHP
-424 HPDVPHA
+424 HPDVPHP

-439 DLLLTEYLS
+439 DLPLTEYLS

-483 VTLDYIARYETAPST
+483 VTLDYISRYETAPST

-528 RDLAVELLKRR
+528 RDLAIELLKRR
-539 VPITWWG
+539 VSITWWG

-556 DLCRLLAASGC
+556 DLCHLLAASGC

-597 AEGFTQAGI
+597 ADGFTQAGI

-661 KYQVAATGPE
+661 KYQVEAIGPE

-707 VALAE
+707 VALDE
-712 PLGFWF
+712 RLNFWF
-718 DFKTPRPT
+718 DFKTPKPT
-726 TPRQLVQQAL
+726 TPRHLVQQAL
-736 QAPEKPDV
+736 QTPEKPDF

-753 LGNAPE
+753 LGNTPE
-759 IRLETG
+759 IRIEPG
-765 KKAAR
+765 KKTSQAI
-770 AVLTCYEQAEDFEVK
+770 LTCYEQAEDFEVD
-785 TPEATGRWLHQL
+785 TTEAAGRWLHQL
-797 LTQLSHDFDTKLLLK
+797 LTQLTHDYDIKVLLK
-812 DAAATYPAT
+812 DAATTFPPKEGT
-821 DGPFEAFLQSPAWRL
+821 FEAFLQSPAWQL
-836 LREKGLLLL
+836 LRKKGLLLL

>member
-1 MTNELPG
+1 M
-8 PTFAGNEPWPPCAGL
+8 
-23 VTTVPSASPR
+23 
-33 ILLLT
+33 
-38 PPLTQL
+38 
-44 NTPYPATAYI
+44 
-54 KGFLGGRGYAV
+54 
-65 TQADLG
+65 G
-71 LQLVLRLFSE
+71 LQLVLRLFSVD
-81 AGLRQVF
+81 GLQQVF
-88 AEIEAGDFRLSDN
+88 AEIEAGRFRLSDN

-109 KRYLATVAPVVRF
+109 NRYLATITPVIRF

-149 ADLETAFGSMG
+149 ADLETAFGTMG

-173 EDLADLIKETVGPQF
+173 EDLADLIKETVGPHF

-200 ATSFEPLHEALHA
+200 ATSFEPLHEALQA
-213 APNLPDR
+213 APNLLDR
-220 LLLDEL
+220 LLLEEL
-226 DALLARVRPDVVGF
+226 DAVLERVKPDIVGF

-253 LAQRIKAT
+253 LAKRIKEISPAT
-261 SPGTVT
+261 HTI
-267 VMGGGYPNTELRTI
+267 MGGGYPNTELRTI
-281 QEPRFFDY
+281 QEPRFFNY
-289 IDYLTL
+289 IDFLTL

-301 WLRLLEYWAAA
+301 WLRLLEYLGDSKPEKERSDERSRSSSRALVTFANSSEA
-312 APGRPAETAPEPPRP
+312 GELLRQAQQDGQEVNDAEDEVHCTLQSVLYNPPGRD
-327 SRIAAGIGAEAIRL
+327 
-341 SRMPAETSLEAIRP
+341 
-355 GPMGA
+355 
-360 ETVTEAMRP
+360 
-369 GRMGSV
+369 
-375 TVTEAIPFSQMP
+375 Q
-387 AAPIL
+387 
-392 AAPGP
+392 
-397 HAGPGAARLQRTFLR
+397 LQRTFLR
-412 NAAGAIEYVNHP
+412 NEQGQIEYINHP
-424 HPDVPHA
+424 HPDVPHH

-439 DLLLTEYLS
+439 DLPLTEYLS

-483 VTLDYIARYETAPST
+483 VTLDYISRYETAPST
-498 LLVDRIEQIIN
+498 LLVDRIEQIIQ

-539 VPITWWG
+539 VAITWWG

-567 IAVSGGLE
+567 IAISGGLE

-597 AEGFTQAGI
+597 ADGFTQAGI

-661 KYQVAATGPE
+661 KYQVTAIGPE

-686 GTDHEAFG
+686 GADHETFG

-707 VALAE
+707 VALDE

-726 TPRQLVQQAL
+726 TPRHLVQQAL
-736 QAPEKPDV
+736 QAPEKPDF
-744 ARQNQRLFW
+744 AKQNQRLFW

-759 IRLETG
+759 IRIEQG
-765 KKAAR
+765 KKASR

-785 TPEATGRWLHQL
+785 TTETTGLWLHQL
-797 LTQLSHDFDTKLLLK
+797 LTQLSHDYDTKVLLK
-812 DAAATYPAT
+812 EAAATFPT
-821 DGPFEAFLQSPAWRL
+821 GEGTFEAFLQNPAWIL
-836 LREKGLLLL
+836 MREKGLLLI

>member
-1 MTNELPG
+1 MSHALP
-8 PTFAGNEPWPPCAGL
+8 
-23 VTTVPSASPR
+23 S

-65 TQADLG
+65 AQADMG
-71 LQLVLRLFSE
+71 LQLVLRLFSVE
-81 AGLRQVF
+81 GLRRVF
-88 AEIEAGDFRLSDN
+88 AEIEAGSFDLSDN
-101 AKRMLRLQ
+101 AKRMVRLQ
-109 KRYLATVAPVVRF
+109 NRYLATIGPVIRF

-149 ADLETAFGSMG
+149 ADLETAFGTMG

-173 EDLADLIKETVGPQF
+173 EDLADLLKETVGPHF

-200 ATSFEPLHEALHA
+200 ATSFEPLHRELEA
-213 APNLPDR
+213 APS
-220 LLLDEL
+220 LLDQMLLQEL
-226 DALLARVRPDVVGF
+226 EPLLERVKPDIVGF

-253 LAQRIKAT
+253 LAKHIKEISPAT
-261 SPGTVT
+261 WTI
-267 VMGGGYPNTELRTI
+267 MGGGYPNTELRDI
-281 QEPRFFDY
+281 KEPRFFDY

-301 WLRLLEYWAAA
+301 WLRLLDYWAGTTDCRAKAAEGGAWAAA
-312 APGRPAETAPEPPRP
+312 AGAAVAESRLEIAGGSPDGAGTCAGVADGR
-327 SRIAAGIGAEAIRL
+327 SGAADGRLGGHSAASECFWAGA
-341 SRMPAETSLEAIRP
+341 
-355 GPMGA
+355 
-360 ETVTEAMRP
+360 
-369 GRMGSV
+369 
-375 TVTEAIPFSQMP
+375 
-387 AAPIL
+387 AAP
-392 AAPGP
+392 
-397 HAGPGAARLQRTFLR
+397 LQRTFR
-412 NAAGAIEYVNHP
+412 RTAAGEIEYVNYP
-424 HPDVPHA
+424 HPDVPHH
-431 EVGTPDYS
+431 EVGTPDYA
-439 DLLLTEYLS
+439 DLPLTEYLS

-483 VTLDYIARYETAPST
+483 VTLDYISRYETAPST
-498 LLVDRIEQIIN
+498 LLVDRIEQIIH

-528 RDLAVELLKRR
+528 RDLAVELLRRR

-546 NIRFEKTFSP
+546 NIRFEKTFTP

-567 IAVSGGLE
+567 IAISGGLE

-597 AEGFTQAGI
+597 ADGFTQAGI

-624 VDSLEVVRQLFAA
+624 IDSLEVVRQLFAA

-646 RFSMTAHSPVGKNPA
+646 RFSMTAHSPVGRNPA

-701 YNYLHG
+701 YNYLHHVG
-707 VALAE
+707 LDE
-712 PLGFWF
+712 PLARWF
-718 DFKTPRPT
+718 DFKTPKPS
-726 TPRQLVQQAL
+726 TPRHFVQQAL
-736 QAPEKPDV
+736 QAPEKPDLV
-744 ARQNQRLFW
+744 RQNQRLFW

-765 KKAAR
+765 KKASR
-770 AVLTCYEQAEDFEVK
+770 AVLTCYEQAEDFEVP
-785 TPEATGRWLHQL
+785 TTEAAGRWLHQL
-797 LTQLSHDFDTKLLLK
+797 LTQLSHDYDTKMLLK
-812 DAAATYPAT
+812 EAAASFPA
-821 DGPFEAFLQSPAWRL
+821 GEGSFEDFLQSPAWAV
-836 LREKGLLLL
+836 LREKGLLLV

>member
-1 MTNELPG
+1 MS
-8 PTFAGNEPWPPCAGL
+8 L
-23 VTTVPSASPR
+23 VAPK
-33 ILLLT
+33 ILLIT

-54 KGFLGGRGYAV
+54 KGFLKGRGYDVA
-65 TQADLG
+65 QADLG
-71 LQLVLRLFSE
+71 LQLVLRLFSVD
-81 AGLRQVF
+81 GLKRVF
-88 AEIEAGDFRLSDN
+88 AEIEAGDFNLSDN

-109 KRYLATVAPVVRF
+109 NRYLATVAPVVRF

-149 ADLETAFGSMG
+149 ADLESAFGTMG

-173 EDLADLIKETVGPQF
+173 EDLADLIKETVGPHF

-200 ATSFEPLHEALHA
+200 ATSFEPLHQALQ
-213 APNLPDR
+213 APANLLDA
-220 LLLDEL
+220 LLLEEL
-226 DALLARVRPDVVGF
+226 DALLARTQPDVVGF

-253 LAQRIKAT
+253 LAQRIKQT
-261 SPGTVT
+261 CPETRT
-267 VMGGGYPNTELRTI
+267 IMGGGYPNTELRTI

-289 IDYLTL
+289 IDHLTL

-301 WLRLLEYWAAA
+301 WLRLFDFWAGKI
-312 APGRPAETAPEPPRP
+312 PQ
-327 SRIAAGIGAEAIRL
+327 
-341 SRMPAETSLEAIRP
+341 
-355 GPMGA
+355 
-360 ETVTEAMRP
+360 TE
-369 GRMGSV
+369 
-375 TVTEAIPFSQMP
+375 
-387 AAPIL
+387 
-392 AAPGP
+392 
-397 HAGPGAARLQRTFLR
+397 LQRTFLR
-412 NAAGAIEYVNHP
+412 DEAGEIQYVNHP
-424 HPDVPHA
+424 HPDVPHP

-439 DLLLTEYLS
+439 DLPLTDYLS

-483 VTLDYIARYETAPST
+483 VTLDYISRYETAPAT
-498 LLVDRIEQIIN
+498 LLVDRIEQIIA

-528 RDLAVELLKRR
+528 RDLAVELLRRR
-539 VPITWWG
+539 VAITWWG

-567 IAVSGGLE
+567 IAISGGLE

-588 VTIAQVARV
+588 VTIGQVARV
-597 AEGFTQAGI
+597 TDGFTQAGI

-661 KYQVAATGPE
+661 KYQVAAVGPE

-707 VALAE
+707 VALDE

-718 DFKTPRPT
+718 DFKTPKTT
-726 TPRQLVQQAL
+726 TPRQLVAQAL
-736 QAPEKPDV
+736 QAPEKPDF
-744 ARQNQRLFW
+744 AKQNQRLFW

-759 IRLETG
+759 LRVEAG
-765 KKAAR
+765 KKGAR

-785 TPEATGRWLHQL
+785 APEAAGRWLHEL
-797 LTQLSHDFDTKLLLK
+797 LVRLSHDYDTKVLLK
-812 DAAATYPAT
+812 EAAATFPAVA
-821 DGPFEAFLQSPAWRL
+821 GPFDAFLTSPAWQL

>member
-1 MTNELPG
+1 MSNP
-8 PTFAGNEPWPPCAGL
+8 
-23 VTTVPSASPR
+23 SPR

-54 KGFLGGRGYAV
+54 KGFLGGRGYDV
-65 TQADLG
+65 TQADMG
-71 LQLVLRLFSE
+71 LQLVLRLFSA
-81 AGLRQVF
+81 AGLQQVF
-88 AEIEAGDFRLSDN
+88 QAIAAGNFALSDN

-109 KRYLATVAPVVRF
+109 NRYLATIGPVIRF

-140 PEASRFDNV
+140 PEGSRFDNV
-149 ADLETAFGSMG
+149 ADLETAFGTMG

-173 EDLADLIKETVGPQF
+173 EDLADLIKETVGPHF

-200 ATSFEPLHEALHA
+200 ATSYEPLHQELEA
-213 APNLPDR
+213 APNLLDR
-220 LLLDEL
+220 LLLEEL
-226 DALLARVRPDVVGF
+226 EPLLARVRPDVVGF

-253 LAQRIKAT
+253 LAKHIKHI
-261 SPGTVT
+261 SPATVT
-267 VMGGGYPNTELRTI
+267 IMGGGYPNTELRTI

-289 IDYLTL
+289 IDFLTL

-301 WLRLLEYWAAA
+301 WLRLLEWVKATGGKRQASSSFSNDSPGVVGAQELAAWSL
-312 APGRPAETAPEPPRP
+312 P
-327 SRIAAGIGAEAIRL
+327 
-341 SRMPAETSLEAIRP
+341 LEAQ
-355 GPMGA
+355 
-360 ETVTEAMRP
+360 
-369 GRMGSV
+369 
-375 TVTEAIPFSQMP
+375 F
-387 AAPIL
+387 
-392 AAPGP
+392 
-397 HAGPGAARLQRTFLR
+397 QRTFLR
-412 NAAGAIEYVNHP
+412 DEAGQIQYLNHP
-424 HPDVPHA
+424 HPDVPHH

-439 DLLLTEYLS
+439 DLPLTEYLS

-483 VTLDYIARYETAPST
+483 VTLDYISRYETAPST
-498 LLVDRIEQIIN
+498 LLVDRIEQIIQ

-546 NIRFEKTFSP
+546 NIRFEKTFSA

-575 VASDRLLALMEKG
+575 VASDRLLTLMEKG

-597 AEGFTQAGI
+597 ADGFTQAGI

-694 PGLAKSL
+694 SGLAKSL

-707 VALAE
+707 VALDE
-712 PLGFWF
+712 PLARWF
-718 DFKTPRPT
+718 DFKTPRPS
-726 TPRQLVQQAL
+726 TPRQLVAQAL
-736 QAPEKPDV
+736 QAPEKSDF

-759 IRLETG
+759 IRLESG
-765 KKAAR
+765 RKHPR

-785 TPEATGRWLHQL
+785 TTEAAGRWLHQL
-797 LTQLSHDFDTKLLLK
+797 LTQLSHDFDTKMLLR
-812 DAAATYPAT
+812 DAAATFPPSEGA
-821 DGPFEAFLQSPAWRL
+821 FEAFLQTPAWQL
-836 LREKGLLLL
+836 LREKGLLLV

>member
-1 MTNELPG
+1 M
-8 PTFAGNEPWPPCAGL
+8 PT
-23 VTTVPSASPR
+23 VSPR

-54 KGFLGGRGYAV
+54 KGFLGGRGFAV
-65 TQADLG
+65 TQADMG
-71 LQLVLRLFSE
+71 LQLVLRLFSVE
-81 AGLRQVF
+81 GLKQVF
-88 AEIEAGDFRLSDN
+88 AEIEAGEFDLSDN
-101 AKRMLRLQ
+101 AQRMVRLQ
-109 KRYLATVAPVVRF
+109 NRYLATITPVIRF

-149 ADLETAFGSMG
+149 ADLETAFGTMG

-173 EDLADLIKETVGPQF
+173 EDLADLIKETVGPHF

-200 ATSFEPLHEALHA
+200 ATSFEPLHEALQA
-213 APNLPDR
+213 APNLLDR
-220 LLLDEL
+220 LLLEEL
-226 DALLARVRPDVVGF
+226 DALMARVQPDVVGF

-253 LAQRIKAT
+253 LAQRIKQT
-261 SPGTVT
+261 SPATHT
-267 VMGGGYPNTELRTI
+267 IMGGGYPNTELRTI

-289 IDYLTL
+289 IDFLTL

-301 WLRLLEYWAAA
+301 WLRLLEYLGGLNEQKKRHALSDVRFVEASL
-312 APGRPAETAPEPPRP
+312 PLRCN
-327 SRIAAGIGAEAIRL
+327 GAD
-341 SRMPAETSLEAIRP
+341 
-355 GPMGA
+355 
-360 ETVTEAMRP
+360 ETVMMLRQSGSQIEHDGLDSNEAADE
-369 GRMGSV
+369 V
-375 TVTEAIPFSQMP
+375 HCALQTVLY
-387 AAPIL
+387 APDASSL
-392 AAPGP
+392 
-397 HAGPGAARLQRTFLR
+397 LQRTFLR
-412 NAAGAIEYVNHP
+412 NAQGQIEYINHP
-424 HPDVPHA
+424 HPDVPHH

-439 DLLLTEYLS
+439 DLPLTEYLS

-483 VTLDYIARYETAPST
+483 VTLDYISRYETAPST
-498 LLVDRIEQIIN
+498 LLVDRIEQIIQ

-539 VPITWWG
+539 VAITWWG

-567 IAVSGGLE
+567 IAISGGLE

-597 AEGFTQAGI
+597 ADGFTQAGI

-661 KYQVAATGPE
+661 KYQVAAIGPK

-707 VALAE
+707 VALDE
-712 PLGFWF
+712 PLSFWF
-718 DFKTPRPT
+718 DFKTPRST
-726 TPRQLVQQAL
+726 TPRHLVQQAL
-736 QAPEKPDV
+736 QAPEKPDF
-744 ARQNQRLFW
+744 AKQNQRLFW

-759 IRLETG
+759 IRIEQS
-765 KKAAR
+765 KKPPR

-785 TPEATGRWLHQL
+785 TTEAAGRWLHQL
-797 LTQLSHDFDTKLLLK
+797 LIQLSHDYDTKMLLK
-812 DAAATYPAT
+812 EAAATFPAGEGT
-821 DGPFEAFLQSPAWRL
+821 FEAFLLSPAWRL
-836 LREKGLLLL
+836 LREKGLLLI